1 MEGSIMQR
9 VVRRMVAFR
18 WHRLGFA
25 LLLVGLLVL
34 PAPLT
39 ATPCTYTVQRGDT
52 LWQIAARHGTS
63 VQAILQANPQIINPD
78 LIRVGQQ
85 LGLPSCSGPT
95 LTPATPTPA
104 PPPPSGSDFPTR
116 PEHPVPPLPQE
127 LPAPL
132 WQRAHDAT
140 IEIRHPIEEPNFW
153 GSGVVVGRDGRT
165 FITAYHV
172 IGDALNGQEADRIA
186 VGPFGDWHFTAD
198 VIATD
203 PSIDLA
209 VLRVREPD
217 FPGFAAVPL
226 AAPDKLEP
234 GDPLYTLSYPGKEG
248 WLASDKGRY
257 LAQAHTFHN
266 RVALIVTNAGATY
279 GSSGGPAVNEHGE
292 LIGVIVGGVLGH
304 ENMKALGYPNLDRAT
319 LIVPIDAAADLLA
332 KAGVNQPEPPA
343 HPVSLI
349 LGGIR
354 RSQAPLHPARR
365 AANGTS

>member
-127 LPAPL
+127 LPAPSGSARTTP
-132 WQRAHDAT
+132 QSRFAT
-140 IEIRHPIEEPNFW
+140 
-153 GSGVVVGRDGRT
+153 
-165 FITAYHV
+165 
-172 IGDALNGQEADRIA
+172 L
-186 VGPFGDWHFTAD
+186 
-198 VIATD
+198 
-203 PSIDLA
+203 
-209 VLRVREPD
+209 LRNP
-217 FPGFAAVPL
+217 
-226 AAPDKLEP
+226 
-234 GDPLYTLSYPGKEG
+234 T
-248 WLASDKGRY
+248 
-257 LAQAHTFHN
+257 
-266 RVALIVTNAGATY
+266 
-279 GSSGGPAVNEHGE
+279 SGGAAS
-292 LIGVIVGGVLGH
+292 LW
-304 ENMKALGYPNLDRAT
+304 AAT
-319 LIVPIDAAADLLA
+319 GAPSSPPIMSSAT
-332 KAGVNQPEPPA
+332 
-343 HPVSLI
+343 
-349 LGGIR
+349 R
-354 RSQAPLHPARR
+354 
-365 AANGTS
+365 